1 MEEQKILGQLVIVG
15 ALILVLIVVLFI
27 AFVISQKRK
36 QSALKGIIDLMKV
49 KNNSDYKDVKKEL
62 EEIREHLNLPKKED
76 S

>member
-1 MEEQKILGQLVIVG
+1 MEEQKILGQLVIIG

-36 QSALKGIIDLMKV
+36 QSALKGIIDIMKV
-49 KNNSDYKDVKKEL
+49 KNNRDYADVKKEL
-62 EEIREHLNLPKKED
+62 EEIRNHIKLSKKTD